1 MNQLAEN
8 FLKTQKLDDELKSNM
23 LPCSLQ
29 DEFNNYAFKV
39 YLYGYIKKT
48 IVLSAIQIKKKTNQI
63 SQREELSLN
72 IIDPDFNEERINL
85 IGCSQNE
92 FLDDINDFIVKDAGY
107 SYDEIS
113 HDKKILQAIETLTDR
128 QKEILH
134 RCIIKGEGDT
144 LVAKNL
150 GITKQGVNKTKK
162 AALNKLRRKLYS
174 DI

>member
-8 FLKTQKLDDELKSNM
+8 FLKRQKLDDELKSNM
-23 LPCSLQ
+23 LPGSLQ

-48 IVLSAIQIKKKTNQI
+48 IVFSAMQIKKKTNQI

-72 IIDPDFNEERINL
+72 IIDPNFNEERMNL
-85 IGCSQNE
+85 IEYSQND
-92 FLDDINDFIVKDAGY
+92 FLDDITEFVVKDSSC

-113 HDKKILQAIETLTDR
+113 HDKKILKAVNTLTDR
-128 QKEILH
+128 QKQILYM
-134 RCIIKGEGDT
+134 CVITGESDT
-144 LVAKNL
+144 LVAKKL

-174 DI
+174 NI